1 MYMIEPTE
9 LEPTYDEIKQMQT
22 QVNQP
27 PNSVDKKRANKT
39 ETCPLC
45 NKQLNKK
52 TLKYSHNCQRTKEEP
67 KEQAQPQITDD
78 HIKQYIMQQQQEQQE
93 QQNTI
98 RQNKF
103 SNMIRNMV

>member
-1 MYMIEPTE
+1 MTE
-9 LEPTYDEIKQMQT
+9 QTEESYDEIMVKI
-22 QVNQP
+22 NQP
-27 PNSVDKKRANKT
+27 PPPPLTSVDKKRMNKT

-67 KEQAQPQITDD
+67 KVQSQPHITDD

>member
-1 MYMIEPTE
+1 MTE
-9 LEPTYDEIKQMQT
+9 QTEESYDEIMVKI
-22 QVNQP
+22 NQP
-27 PNSVDKKRANKT
+27 PPPPLTSVDKKRMNKT

-103 SNMIRNMV
+103 NNLIKNMV

>member
-1 MYMIEPTE
+1 MIEPN
-9 LEPTYDEIKQMQT
+9 EPETMTYDDIKIQL
-22 QVNQP
+22 NQPP

-52 TLKYSHNCQRTKEEP
+52 TSKYSHNCQRTKEEP
-67 KEQAQPQITDD
+67 KVQSQSQPHITDD